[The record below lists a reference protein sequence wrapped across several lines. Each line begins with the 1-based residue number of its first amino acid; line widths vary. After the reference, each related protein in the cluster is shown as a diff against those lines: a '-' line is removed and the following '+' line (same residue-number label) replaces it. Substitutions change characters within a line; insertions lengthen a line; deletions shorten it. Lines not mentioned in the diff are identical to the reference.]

1 MQWVIL
7 GVVCGLMLE
16 VYYANLMIVSI
27 LAVEAITQYGDAL
40 RMASRNPP
48 LVAKLLARHLLF
60 GATVLV
66 VMLPTFV
73 SRWVVYG
80 GPFETGYLSI
90 RNFLWG
96 SPALFDV
103 LFSSD
108 HGLLAWTPILFLSF
122 VGLVLFAVRSRQ
134 PGLAFLVAALAY
146 YLFFAVYPDWDGISS
161 YGNRFFVSLTPL
173 FVLGLAVTLER
184 AVTHFRQPRTAQAI
198 ASVILFFFVVWNLG
212 LIYQWGTHLVPA
224 RGPISFRR
232 AAYNQVAVVP
242 RKLFSHLQ
250 NYFLRRGALMQQ
262 IERGDQEQMNDTAK
276 P

>member
-1 MQWVIL
+1 
-7 GVVCGLMLE
+7 MLD

-40 RMASRNPP
+40 RIASRNPP

-60 GATVLV
+60 AATVLV

-108 HGLLAWTPILFLSF
+108 HGLLAWTPILLLSF
-122 VGLVLFAVRSRQ
+122 VGLVLFAVRRRQ

-161 YGNRFFVSLTPL
+161 YGSRFFVSLTPL

-184 AVTHFRQPRTAQAI
+184 AVSYFRQPRTAQAI

-250 NYFLRRGALMQQ
+250 TYFLRRGDLMQQ